1 MSRPTETF
9 VVEFE
14 WLDNKFMAEVV
25 TSDDCGAIILESVT
39 LTDIYQPFKK
49 PEPNGLHSP
58 WVSMTP
64 SFTFTADW
72 LPDHVTDQIEFEI
85 EHQQKWDAADSY
97 KDAYYDR

>member
-1 MSRPTETF
+1 MSRPTETY

-49 PEPNGLHSP
+49 PEANGLHSP
-58 WVSMTP
+58 WAAMTP

-85 EHQQKWDAADSY
+85 EHQQKWDEGDAY